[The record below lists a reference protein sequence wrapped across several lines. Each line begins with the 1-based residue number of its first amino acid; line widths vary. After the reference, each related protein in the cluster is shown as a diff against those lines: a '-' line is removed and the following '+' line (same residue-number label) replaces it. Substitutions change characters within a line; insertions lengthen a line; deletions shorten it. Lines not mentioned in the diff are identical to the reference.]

1 MLLGRVIGTVW
12 ATRKDEKLEGMRLLI
27 VQEVDLKLEPQGGFV
42 VAVDSVQSGVGEIVL
57 VARGS
62 SARQTR
68 ITKDTPVDA
77 VIMASVDSKSFAMS
91 GDVGRD
97 SFKRMIIIVG
107 DLFCCQVVMFSRWC
121 AERIAELKR
130 MLA

>member
-12 ATRKDEKLEGMRLLI
+12 ATRKDEKLEGLRFLI
-27 VQEVDLKLEPQGGFV
+27 VQEVDLELAPQGGFV

-68 ITKDTPVDA
+68 LTENTPVDA
-77 VIMASVDSKSFAMS
+77 VIMASVDN
-91 GDVGRD
+91 
-97 SFKRMIIIVG
+97 
-107 DLFCCQVVMFSRWC
+107 LEFSDPKVLE
-121 AERIAELKR
+121 AEYQQRQAEIQSQ
-130 MLA
+130 LAGYQES